1 LDARVPGF
9 RQVLRNLWAIGAG
22 NAQSRDQEYGSAT
35 GRAMLRPE
43 IYGEIAQR
51 SFGHARLFVVAA
63 SVAR

>member
-1 LDARVPGF
+1 
-9 RQVLRNLWAIGAG
+9 
-22 NAQSRDQEYGSAT
+22 
-35 GRAMLRPE
+35 MLRPE